1 MDHGV
6 SGPNSAMSAERNMPR
21 TAIGAV
27 HQLLFALRELRQGMG
42 HTNVSEEVHALSLRS
57 ATYLGLYSLE
67 HASLNHA
74 HRLSQEYVS
83 DVFDAL
89 HSASKRWKEH
99 LNSTVTVNKNTS
111 TPAQIRE
118 LATQASELS
127 FATQGLREASSSAV
141 YIPPPI
147 PPKLWTGALSRAS
160 EPSTDHRLAV
170 ETLHTLCQVII
181 PTASD
186 MHLECF
192 QERIDMQDTNSSL
205 DKIHTLTCG
214 GRIIV
219 LDIELDLASQTSSSW
234 IPHVSLQLS
243 FASANGAQSPTSKD
257 SGLAEVVRLPLQQ
270 LARIMF
276 GLPVDHQILQR
287 FCKGARLDSSYAQTA
302 ALWHSFTSTLASLA
316 CIDGLHAFSPYGDT
330 LDAFHVLEQL
340 GSAALHVCSVEA
352 DELAQLH
359 AQSVDPARPLHD
371 QPSITRLLHRY
382 GHGLALHHYHTP
394 YLCIAFTPVHSA
406 TVRIAPSAVPFAPD
420 AKPACTLVSSAR
432 MPQMLYEPFH
442 ARNADYDQARPLA
455 FIAHIKPA
463 LLVPHRVARH
473 VYLALGLARHHLST
487 SKPRRPVHGYVAQ
500 LVRTSHRFCA
510 SLRDEECRSITS
522 LPFQSLA
529 HLYAALEILQEH
541 AHWAALLASA
551 QEDPSG
557 ESGLVTTLQLES
569 DTEPSS
575 SRLRLSTLVSEQDMV
590 INAQLRHRKG
600 WQLQAQA
607 VSLKQ
612 RISTNLPDDKAHT
625 FAESLNMCAQL
636 GGLVNDLLAWTRT
649 LQ

>member
-1 MDHGV
+1 MAVTTMDHGV

-118 LATQASELS
+118 LATQALELS

-257 SGLAEVVRLPLQQ
+257 SGLA
-270 LARIMF
+270 
-276 GLPVDHQILQR
+276 
-287 FCKGARLDSSYAQTA
+287 
-302 ALWHSFTSTLASLA
+302 
-316 CIDGLHAFSPYGDT
+316 
-330 LDAFHVLEQL
+330 
-340 GSAALHVCSVEA
+340 
-352 DELAQLH
+352 
-359 AQSVDPARPLHD
+359 
-371 QPSITRLLHRY
+371 
-382 GHGLALHHYHTP
+382 
-394 YLCIAFTPVHSA
+394 
-406 TVRIAPSAVPFAPD
+406 
-420 AKPACTLVSSAR
+420 
-432 MPQMLYEPFH
+432 
-442 ARNADYDQARPLA
+442 
-455 FIAHIKPA
+455 
-463 LLVPHRVARH
+463 
-473 VYLALGLARHHLST
+473 
-487 SKPRRPVHGYVAQ
+487 
-500 LVRTSHRFCA
+500 
-510 SLRDEECRSITS
+510 
-522 LPFQSLA
+522 
-529 HLYAALEILQEH
+529 
-541 AHWAALLASA
+541 
-551 QEDPSG
+551 
-557 ESGLVTTLQLES
+557 
-569 DTEPSS
+569 
-575 SRLRLSTLVSEQDMV
+575 
-590 INAQLRHRKG
+590 
-600 WQLQAQA
+600 A
-607 VSLKQ
+607 VSYTHL
-612 RISTNLPDDKAHT
+612 
-625 FAESLNMCAQL
+625 
-636 GGLVNDLLAWTRT
+636 
-649 LQ
+649 